1 MRLRHLAC
9 AALCATLLLPAFPAG
24 AADSEVKVGNFFYR
38 SAYVR
43 VDPGDTVTWRI
54 RDGSNHTMTT
64 RPGVPESFD
73 SGEKEPGSTYEFTFT
88 QPGRYLYTCK
98 IHPRLGQR
106 GIVQVGPDTV
116 RPAVE
121 APKVKRKPRS
131 VRVSFRLSE
140 DAKVTAAFK
149 RGGKPVKT
157 VRTAFLFDG
166 KRSLVLKANKPFAS
180 GRYSARLTAVDRE
193 ANVSKPVKITFS
205 VPG

>member
-1 MRLRHLAC
+1 M
-9 AALCATLLLPAFPAG
+9 
-24 AADSEVKVGNFFYR
+24 
-38 SAYVR
+38 
-43 VDPGDTVTWRI
+43 
-54 RDGSNHTMTT
+54 
-64 RPGVPESFD
+64 
-73 SGEKEPGSTYEFTFT
+73 
-88 QPGRYLYTCK
+88 
-98 IHPRLGQR
+98 
-106 GIVQVGPDTV
+106 
-116 RPAVE
+116 
-121 APKVKRKPRS
+121 
-131 VRVSFRLSE
+131 SFRLSE